1 MSSVRAAL
9 DPLNTALG
17 RQPNYWIPA
26 SFSGLPIINQKL
38 AALHPLGGGAFFI
51 TLQGLMEVVQSTRP
65 GEVVAALAQANQPAP
80 PNQPANP
87 PHGPPNP
94 PPPSPAQPTIGYQ
107 FDGSD
112 AGDSAANDYNIAGSG
127 FAANE
132 KVDIIDSST
141 ATAIAAVPANGLGQY
156 SIILAFNAGTSL
168 KLFAR
173 GEDSRRVSNTISF
186 VA

>member
-17 RQPNYWIPA
+17 RPPAYWVPS

-38 AALHPLGGGAFFI
+38 AALHPLGGGAFFV
-51 TLQGLMEVVQSTRP
+51 TLRGLMEVVQSTRP
-65 GEVVAALAQANQPAP
+65 DDVVAAVAQANQPAP
-80 PNQPANP
+80 PN
-87 PHGPPNP
+87 PNP
-94 PPPSPAQPTIGYQ
+94 PGPSHPPPPPPPAQPTIGFQ

-112 AGDSAANDYNIAGSG
+112 QGDSAANDYNIAGSG
-127 FAANE
+127 FAGNE
-132 KVDIIDSST
+132 KVDIIDSFT
-141 ATAIAAVPANGLGQY
+141 ATVIAAVPANGGQY
-156 SIILAFNAGTSL
+156 SIVLAFNAGTSL

-173 GEDSRRVSNTISF
+173 GETSGRVSNTISF